1 MAGIYD
7 LSQIRRQT
15 TARVESFQYNDK
27 NKDPIDISSGTFF
40 VEFRRDC
47 DTGTVVRTMSLGSGI
62 SFRTD
67 GTDGW
72 LEFDSFLL
80 EWSAGRYVYDIKSV
94 ISGLQQIAVKG
105 TRIVI
110 ENTSK
115 NS

>member
-7 LSQIRRQT
+7 FKQIRRQT
-15 TARVESFQYNDK
+15 TARIQPFRYTDK
-27 NKDPIDISSGTFF
+27 NKDPINVSSATFF

-47 DTGTVVRTMSLGSGI
+47 DTGAVVRTMSLGSGI
-62 SFRTD
+62 SFTTD

-72 LEFDSFLL
+72 IQFDSFLL
-80 EWSAGRYVYDIKSV
+80 EWSAGKYVYDIKSV
-94 ISGLQQIAVKG
+94 IFGLQQIAVKG
-105 TRIVI
+105 SRIVI